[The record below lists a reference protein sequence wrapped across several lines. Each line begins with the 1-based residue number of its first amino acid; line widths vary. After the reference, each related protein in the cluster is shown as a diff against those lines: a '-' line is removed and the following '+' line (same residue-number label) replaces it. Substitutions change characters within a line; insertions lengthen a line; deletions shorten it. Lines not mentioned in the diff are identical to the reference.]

1 MRSAGPKRHESQQAG
16 RHNPMKHKRRP
27 PKGMYLDQEDL
38 MAMVSGPPGQAEAIL
53 KALDSEIV
61 SLKRQVRYRCLVMSI
76 VRLCVCVC
84 VFCKR
89 GRVLLFSTLPY
100 QLCYM
105 PINVQLRA
113 MYGDFTLCT
122 QRNYYYNTVFSQMI
136 LIDICINE
144 EGTPVDHLHHVIC
157 LLQ

>member
-84 VFCKR
+84 VFSVR
-89 GRVLLFSTLPY
+89 EGE
-100 QLCYM
+100 
-105 PINVQLRA
+105 
-113 MYGDFTLCT
+113 
-122 QRNYYYNTVFSQMI
+122 YYYLAPFPISCVTCPLMCSSEPCMEI
-136 LIDICINE
+136 S
-144 EGTPVDHLHHVIC
+144 HYAHSVIIITT
-157 LLQ
+157 LYSHK